1 MIKENKMDETSRM
14 KKIVSPTVTHQK
26 RIPPG
31 QVVTQK
37 FPVYDIGPRPAFN
50 KEKWRFVIG
59 GEVKEKKT
67 ITWDEFMSL
76 PKIEVLADFHCVTK
90 WSKQNMLWEGV
101 STRTIYDLVDPN
113 PEAKYLMAHCMEG
126 YTTNVPVED
135 FLEEDSLFA
144 YNLNGR
150 PLEPEHGFPLRLI
163 IPQLYAWKSA
173 KYVNGIEFMI
183 EDEPGF
189 WELRGYHM
197 YGDPWK
203 EQRFWE
209 NDMKPWEIRK
219 KGKQR

>member
-1 MIKENKMDETSRM
+1 MGETSGTKR
-14 KKIVSPTVTHQK
+14 IVSQTVTHPR

-31 QVVTQK
+31 QVITQK
-37 FPVYDIGPRPAFN
+37 FPVYDIGPRPVFN
-50 KEKWRFVIG
+50 REKWRFTIS

-67 ITWDEFMSL
+67 ITWDEFMIL
-76 PKIEVLADFHCVTK
+76 PKVEVIADFHCVTK

-101 STRTIYDLVDPN
+101 STRTIYDLVEPN
-113 PEAKYLMAHCMEG
+113 PDANYLMIHCMEG

-135 FLEEDSLFA
+135 FLKEDSLFA

-150 PLEPEHGFPLRLI
+150 PLEPEHGFPLRLV

-173 KYVNGIEFMI
+173 KYVSGIEFMI

-197 YGDPWK
+197 YGDPWR

-219 KGKQR
+219 RGKER

>member
-1 MIKENKMDETSRM
+1 M
-14 KKIVSPTVTHQK
+14 KRIVSPTVAHPK

-31 QVVTQK
+31 QVITQK
-37 FPVYDIGPRPAFN
+37 FPVYDIGQRAVFN
-50 KEKWRFVIG
+50 KEKWRFVIS
-59 GEVKEKKT
+59 GEVKEERML
-67 ITWDEFMSL
+67 TWDEFMSL
-76 PKIEVLADFHCVTK
+76 PKVEVVADFHCVTK

-101 STRTIYDLVDPN
+101 STKTIYGLVEPN
-113 PEAKYLMAHCMEG
+113 PEAKYLMIHCMEG
-126 YTTNVPVED
+126 YTTNVPLED
-135 FLEEDSLFA
+135 FLKDDSLFA
-144 YNLNGR
+144 YNLNGK
-150 PLEPEHGFPLRLI
+150 PLEPEHGFPLRLV

-173 KYVNGIEFMI
+173 KYVNGIEFML

-219 KGKQR
+219 RAKEKL